1 MNPEMPDLNKPE
13 EIDPLDAAGVSDGYN
28 KIELNE
34 GALEGS
40 EVGSEVTV
48 SVTGTI
54 EEDEDGG
61 RCLNVSEIDGKPV
74 VSEEV
79 DEEAPDLEENLD
91 EAIKGLNGKTNKF

>member
-13 EIDPLDAAGVSDGYN
+13 EIEVTEEVSSDGYN

-48 SVTGTI
+48 TVTGTI
-54 EEDEDGG
+54 EEDEEGG
-61 RCLNVSEIDGKPV
+61 RCLKVSEIDGQPV

-79 DEEAPDLEENLD
+79 DEDAPDLEENLD